1 MTAEAT
7 DDCYTGP
14 QTNRSRTVTFGI
26 VSPEELFREI
36 LQRQQSERIK
46 FRKQTEEA
54 EKIRDTMQSAT
65 DAKTFGEIA
74 RRHRAVQLETLRIGT
89 VLAESLTEIK
99 LNGLGSP
106 ESHALMERN
115 VLAPLKALQDELIS
129 PQTAAI
135 DSLVSAATA
144 AADAGSPGAAAP
156 NAEKL
161 RTALD
166 RQEQIISRMKEILKQ
181 MAQWDSFVDVLNQLE
196 QIIKLETGVKDRSE
210 KLERKD
216 TEGLFDK

>member
-1 MTAEAT
+1 
-7 DDCYTGP
+7 
-14 QTNRSRTVTFGI
+14 
-26 VSPEELFREI
+26 
-36 LQRQQSERIK
+36 
-46 FRKQTEEA
+46 
-54 EKIRDTMQSAT
+54 
-65 DAKTFGEIA
+65 
-74 RRHRAVQLETLRIGT
+74 
-89 VLAESLTEIK
+89 
-99 LNGLGSP
+99 
-106 ESHALMERN
+106 MERN
-115 VLAPLKALQDELIS
+115 VLAPLKALQDELIG

-144 AADAGSPGAAAP
+144 AGAQSPAAAP
-156 NAEKL
+156 DADKL

-166 RQEQIISRMKEILKQ
+166 RQEQIISRMKQILKQ